1 MGKATG
7 MISIDFLV
15 LLRTSLAIEM
25 PPFFTRFPLP
35 RLQPAALSAV
45 FLVTLAIFVLVA
57 NHRRPINRIWALLLL
72 FLALWQ
78 GGIAMTYWYSDHIF
92 LRLAVLFGACGICT
106 CGLLI
111 ETIASPW
118 RSLPSRLRRISLQ
131 LALLPLYFL
140 SFSRWWLIPSVLPL
154 STYERGP
161 IFWLLDIVGFLWM
174 ISLLTHSVY
183 LIRQKKVPG
192 IARSELLA
200 LVVLIISGSVTY
212 IVTFVFGGLLNIS
225 HASWR
230 APSIF
235 VAGLSIVTVLLVR
248 NEIFDLRDFRKGFV
262 LLSAR
267 GLIYIATGFLC
278 IAFLS
283 GLGQITVFFRF
294 ALGIVLI
301 FALMTLP
308 IFDRK
313 LHHLV
318 DRQFISQDFLHAQE
332 AINALIEKTQ
342 QPSNLH
348 TQFVEVLRRWS
359 DGSPNVFLSD
369 AFFIAAWPSEPIPPD
384 LLHHLVERKWST
396 PEILDR
402 QGSQQQELGYL
413 LLHQI
418 GAIVCVTA
426 ESGEKLVAAFET
438 RRSQR
443 PFVSRELREAHE
455 LLRLIQL
462 GLSFAKVSRKLLG
475 SERLNFYAQYAPQ
488 FAHEL
493 RNGLYLQNQLLRAIA
508 EGRTADVLPSDARI
522 GLERIEQVDRLCEH
536 FLNVRALYDRPICE
550 VDFKAAVMKT
560 IDGATSQFVKEAHV
574 AFRTSILTPP
584 NLCALANP
592 ELFSMAVHNLLKN
605 AVEALEDVD
614 RPKTIEVS
622 ATLHLETVHLLIH
635 DNGPGL
641 SNSRLQD
648 PFTPSL
654 SYKRS
659 GMGLGLAIARDCIEA
674 MGGTIGVRL
683 SDSDGTCF
691 EITLN
696 CVPSRGNPDIF
707 NEAPPM
713 PNGSGNIGIPN
724 STYKFIL

>member
-1 MGKATG
+1 MQTFSGH
-7 MISIDFLV
+7 
-15 LLRTSLAIEM
+15 TS
-25 PPFFTRFPLP
+25 LP
-35 RLQPAALSAV
+35 RLQPAALSSV
-45 FLVTLAIFVLVA
+45 FLVTLAILVLIA

-78 GGIAMTYWYSDHIF
+78 GGIAMTYWYSNHIF
-92 LRLAVLFGACGICT
+92 LRLAVIFGACGICT
-106 CGLLI
+106 GGLLK
-111 ETIASPW
+111 ETIISPW
-118 RSLPSRLRRISLQ
+118 RSLRNRLRRISLQ

-140 SFSRWWLIPSVLPL
+140 SFTKWWLIPKAATKDV
-154 STYERGP
+154 YERGP
-161 IFWLLDIVGFLWM
+161 FFWLLDGIGFLWLTT
-174 ISLLTHSVY
+174 LLLHSVR
-183 LIRQKKVPG
+183 LIRNKKVLG
-192 IARSELLA
+192 IARSELIA
-200 LVVLIISGSVTY
+200 LVVLITSGFITY
-212 IVTFVFGGLLNIS
+212 IGTFVVGGILNIA

-230 APSIF
+230 APTIL
-235 VAGLSIVTVLLVR
+235 VAGLSVVTVLLVR
-248 NEIFDLRDFRKGFV
+248 NEIFDIRDFRKGFV

-267 GLIYIATGFLC
+267 ALVYIAIGFLC

-283 GLGQITVFFRF
+283 GLGQITVFSRLVLGM
-294 ALGIVLI
+294 ALIS
-301 FALMTLP
+301 ALVTLP

-313 LHHLV
+313 LGQLV
-318 DRQFISQDFLHAQE
+318 DRQFVSQDFLDAQG
-332 AINALIEKTQ
+332 AINVLIEKPQ
-342 QPSNLH
+342 LPSDLH
-348 TQFVEVLRRWS
+348 SQFVDALVRWS

-369 AFFIAAWPSEPIPPD
+369 AFFIAPWPSAPIPAS
-384 LLHHLVERKWST
+384 LLQHLVERKWST

-402 QGSQQQELGYL
+402 QGSREEELVYL
-413 LLHQI
+413 LVHQVA
-418 GAIVCVTA
+418 AIVCVTGQ
-426 ESGEKLVAAFET
+426 SGDKLVAAFET

-508 EGRTADVLPSDARI
+508 EGRNQDVLPSDARI
-522 GLERIEQVDRLCEH
+522 GLERIEQVDRLCDH

-550 VDFKAAVMKT
+550 VDFKETLQKT
-560 IDGATSQFVKEAHV
+560 IDAAASHFMKNAQVV
-574 AFRTSILTPP
+574 LRTNILTPP

-592 ELFSMAVHNLLKN
+592 ELLSMAVHNLLKN
-605 AVEALEDVD
+605 AVEALENVD
-614 RPKTIEVS
+614 RPRAIEIS
-622 ATLHLETVHLLIH
+622 ATVHLETVHLLIR

-641 SNSRLQD
+641 SDTRMRD
-648 PFTPSL
+648 PFTPGL
-654 SYKRS
+654 SYKRR

-696 CVPSRGNPDIF
+696 CVTS
-707 NEAPPM
+707 
-713 PNGSGNIGIPN
+713 
-724 STYKFIL
+724 